1 MLDMLSL
8 LPDAAETPFDSR
20 HRMVIAASQRAK
32 YLMQGGRPAL
42 QSKFRKETTV
52 ALDEVMHGHIEFLTG
67 KDARQAMKEAK
78 RMKEAEA
85 ARVQT
90 PPEAVVED
98 AREIKKEL
106 SVYVDDSPK
115 PAAPAEPDAE

>member
-8 LPDAAETPFDSR
+8 LPDSAETPFDSR

-52 ALDEVMHGHIEFLTG
+52 ALDEVLHGHIEFLTG

-78 RMKEAEA
+78 RVKEAEA
-85 ARVQT
+85 TRVQAT
-90 PPEAVVED
+90 PEVVAED

-106 SVYVDDSPK
+106 SVFVDDSPK
-115 PAAPAEPDAE
+115 ATPPAETEGE